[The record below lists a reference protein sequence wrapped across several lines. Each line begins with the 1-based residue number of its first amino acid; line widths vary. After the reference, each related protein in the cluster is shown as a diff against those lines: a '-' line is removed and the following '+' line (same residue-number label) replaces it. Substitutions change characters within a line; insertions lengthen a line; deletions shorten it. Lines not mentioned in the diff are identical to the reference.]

1 MAKTL
6 VVGANGTVGSN
17 LVQILAAKGETVL
30 KATSKSAQKADEVHL
45 NVATGA
51 GRVAAFAGVA
61 RAYLLSPPGFTNQD
75 QLMIPLIDAAK
86 EAGVAKIVLM
96 TAMGANADEAS
107 PMRKAELHLE
117 KAGIAYNIVRPNWFM
132 QNFNSYWIGSILA
145 EGKIRL
151 PVGTAKGS
159 FIDARDIAAV
169 VAELLLT
176 NRFDNRDFDLTG
188 GEALTHDEVASI
200 LARETGKQIVFE
212 DITPEAMLPGLLG
225 AGLPKAYA
233 EFLLVILGYFK
244 AGYSARIEGSVETI
258 TGKKPIAFAAYA
270 KDYRAAWLV
279 K

>member
-17 LVQILAAKGETVL
+17 LVKTLAARGESVL
-30 KATSKSAQKADEVHL
+30 RATSKQARQADEVHL
-45 NVATGA
+45 NAATGE
-51 GRVAAFAGVA
+51 GRAQAFAGVA
-61 RAYLLSPPGFTNQD
+61 RAFLMAPPGFTNQD
-75 QLMIPLIDAAK
+75 ELVIPLVDAAK
-86 EAGVAKIVLM
+86 QAGVAKIVLM

-107 PMRKAELHLE
+107 PMRKAERYLE
-117 KAGIAYNIVRPNWFM
+117 KAGLAYNIVRPNWFM

-151 PVGTAKGS
+151 PVGNAKGS

-169 VAELLLT
+169 AAELLLT

-188 GEALTHDEVASI
+188 GEALDHDEVAAI
-200 LARETGKQIVFE
+200 LARETGKKIAFE
-212 DITPEAMLPGLLG
+212 DISPEAMLQGLLG
-225 AGLPKAYA
+225 AGLPLPYA
-233 EFLLVILGYFK
+233 EFLILILGYFK
-244 AGYSARIEGSVETI
+244 AGYAARIESSVEAI

-270 KDYRAAWLV
+270 KDHRAAWAV